1 MAEDALLAALDEDA
15 KAQADSIIQGA
26 EAEADALIKS
36 AGEEAA
42 VTLSAMLE
50 QAAGTVER
58 LRAEMMN
65 NARVKA
71 AATLIDCRRSL
82 MDDVFERSLI
92 AFSSIERIEY
102 GRILNLWYDEL
113 KAAWD
118 KAEMEG
124 EPVVAVNPE
133 DGALIAGRGYLLK
146 PDPAVRFG
154 LVFLS
159 ADGRVRFENT
169 FQARMDKAKED
180 LVPLIDSILFSDGSH
195 LNVLSKES

>member
-26 EAEADALIKS
+26 EAEADGLIKS

-50 QAAGTVER
+50 QAAGTLER

-82 MDDVFERSLI
+82 MDDVLERSAI
-92 AFSSIERIEY
+92 AFSSIERIGY

-113 KAAWD
+113 KAAWE

-124 EPVVAVNPE
+124 EPVVHVNPE
-133 DGALIAGRGYLLK
+133 DGALIAGRGYILK

-159 ADGRVRFENT
+159 ADGRVRLENT

-195 LNVLSKES
+195 PNVRSKES

>member
-26 EAEADALIKS
+26 QIEADGLIRS

-42 VTLSAMLE
+42 VTLDAMLS
-50 QAAGTVER
+50 QAARSVGR

-71 AATLIDCRRSL
+71 AATLIDCRRAL
-82 MDDVFERSLI
+82 IDDVFERSLV
-92 AFSSIERIEY
+92 AFSSIERTEY

-113 KAAWD
+113 WAAWD
-118 KAEMEG
+118 KAEMAG
-124 EPVVAVNPE
+124 APVVVVNPV

-146 PDPAVRFG
+146 PDPAVRLG
-154 LVFLS
+154 LVFVS
-159 ADGRVRFENT
+159 ADGRVRLENT

-180 LVPLIDSILFSDGSH
+180 LVPLLNCILFSDDSH
-195 LNVLSKES
+195 LNAGSKEP

>member
-26 EAEADALIKS
+26 QIEADGLIKS

-42 VTLSAMLE
+42 VTLGAMLS
-50 QAAGTVER
+50 QAARSVER
-58 LRAEMMN
+58 LRAGMMN

-71 AATLIDCRRSL
+71 AATLIDCRRAL
-82 MDDVFERSLI
+82 IDDVFERSLV
-92 AFSSIERIEY
+92 AFSSIERTEY

-113 KAAWD
+113 WAAWE
-118 KAEMEG
+118 KAEMAG
-124 EPVVAVNPE
+124 APVVVVNPQ

-146 PDPAVRFG
+146 PDPAVRLG
-154 LVFLS
+154 LAFVS
-159 ADGRVRFENT
+159 ADGRIRLENT

-180 LVPLIDSILFSDGSH
+180 LVPLLNCILFSDDSH
-195 LNVLSKES
+195 LNAGSKEP